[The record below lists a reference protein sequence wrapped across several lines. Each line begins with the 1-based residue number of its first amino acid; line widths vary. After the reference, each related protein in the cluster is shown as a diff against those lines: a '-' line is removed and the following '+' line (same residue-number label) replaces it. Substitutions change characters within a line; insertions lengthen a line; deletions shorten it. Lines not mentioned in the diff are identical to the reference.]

1 MRLTFFAY
9 CPILVILLVPSAL
22 FAQYWSIGPQ
32 KFTGHEVPVL
42 CYHQVRNYTPQDGS
56 EARAYTVTPAQFEA
70 QMKMLSDS
78 GYHSILPDD
87 LFWWYTR
94 GKPLPVKLV
103 MITFDDN
110 TASQFFTARPILDKY
125 GFKAVFFV
133 MTVSLNRK
141 NFMTTTQLKDLQQQ
155 GHAIGCHS
163 WDHKNMREYTDSD
176 WKIQLDQPLKT
187 LETITGDSVRYFAF
201 PYGVW
206 TKDGLNELHKR
217 GIQMAF
223 ILHTGKDAEQPLLT
237 VRRLLVGGGWSAN
250 ALHQR
255 MMKSFLPF

>member
-1 MRLTFFAY
+1 MRLIFFAY
-9 CPILVILLVPSAL
+9 CLILFLVPSWL
-22 FAQYWSIGPQ
+22 HAQYWPIIPQ
-32 KFTGHEVPVL
+32 AFTGHEVQVL
-42 CYHQVRNYTPQDGS
+42 CYHQVRKYTPQDGR
-56 EARAYTVTPAQFEA
+56 ETRAYTVTPDQFEA

-78 GYHSILPDD
+78 GYQAILPDD
-87 LFWWYTR
+87 LFLWYTQR
-94 GKPLPVKLV
+94 KPLPNKPF

-110 TASQFFTARPILDKY
+110 TASQFTTALPTLDKY

-133 MTVSLNRK
+133 MTVSLNRN
-141 NFMTTTQLKDLQQQ
+141 NFMTTDQLKDLQQQ
-155 GHAIGCHS
+155 GHAIGCHT

-187 LETITGDSVRYFAF
+187 LETITGAPVRFFAF

-206 TKDGLNELHKR
+206 TKDGLNELQKR
-217 GIQMAF
+217 GIQLAF
-223 ILHTGKDAEQPLLT
+223 SLHTAKDAEQPLLT

>member
-1 MRLTFFAY
+1 MRLPFFAY
-9 CPILVILLVPSAL
+9 CLIPVILLFTSPL
-22 FAQYWSIGPQ
+22 FAQNWPMGPQ
-32 KFTGHEVPVL
+32 GFAGHEVPVL

-56 EARAYTVTPAQFEA
+56 EARAYTVTPTQFEA

-94 GKPLPVKLV
+94 GKPLPGKPV

-110 TASQFFTARPILDKY
+110 TASQFTTALPVLDKY

-141 NFMTTTQLKDLQQQ
+141 NFMTTAQLKELQDQ
-155 GHAIGCHS
+155 GHIIGCHS
-163 WDHKNMREYTDSD
+163 WDHKNMREYTNAD
-176 WKIQLDQPLKT
+176 WQIQLDQPFKT
-187 LETITGDSVRYFAF
+187 LQTITGKPVQYFAF

-206 TKDGLNELHKR
+206 TKDGLNELEKR
-217 GIQMAF
+217 SIQMAF
-223 ILHTGKDAEQPLLT
+223 ILHTAKDVHHPLLT
-237 VRRLLVGGGWSAN
+237 VRRLLIGGGWSAN
-250 ALHQR
+250 TLHRR
-255 MMKSFLPF
+255 MMTTFVPF

>member
-1 MRLTFFAY
+1 MRLTLPAY
-9 CPILVILLVPSAL
+9 RLIPVIFLFPSTL
-22 FAQYWSIGPQ
+22 FAQSWPIGPQ
-32 KFTGHEVPVL
+32 NFTGYEVPVL

-56 EARAYTVTPAQFEA
+56 EARAYTVTPTQFEA

-87 LFWWYTR
+87 LFLWYTR
-94 GKPLPVKLV
+94 GKPLPRKPV

-110 TASQFFTARPILDKY
+110 TASQFISALPVLDKF

-141 NFMTTTQLKDLQQQ
+141 NFLTTTQLKDLQQQ
-155 GHAIGCHS
+155 GHVMGCHS
-163 WDHKNMREYTDSD
+163 WDHKNMRSYTDQD

-187 LETITGDSVRYFAF
+187 LETITGKPVQYFAF

-206 TKDGLNELHKR
+206 TKEGLNELEKR

-223 ILHTGKDAEQPLLT
+223 ILHTAKDEQQPLLT

-250 ALHQR
+250 TLHRR
-255 MMKSFLPF
+255 MMTTFVPF